1 MRPLNFLHL
10 TTFYPPYSFGGDAMY
25 LHRLAH
31 ALGDAGHHVDV
42 IHCLDSYHV
51 LHPGEPTIPFDSHPN
66 VHVHSLRSRF
76 GRLSPLLTQQTG
88 QPYLKRKQIAEVMAS
103 RNYDVIEYHNI
114 SLLGPGVLRMSAPGQ
129 NPVKMYMT
137 HEHWLVCPTHVL
149 WKFTG
154 RPCDAPLRWRRASN
168 P

>member
-1 MRPLNFLHL
+1 MPAGPRRLPAPRSRQEGVRTIERPLNFLHL

-66 VHVHSLRSRF
+66 VHVHSLRSRL
-76 GRLSPLLTQQTG
+76 GRLSPLL
-88 QPYLKRKQIAEVMAS
+88 
-103 RNYDVIEYHNI
+103 
-114 SLLGPGVLRMSAPGQ
+114 
-129 NPVKMYMT
+129 
-137 HEHWLVCPTHVL
+137 
-149 WKFTG
+149 
-154 RPCDAPLRWRRASN
+154 
-168 P
+168 